1 MKLPPRRT
9 LFFAVSFI
17 FGCLPIWAASA
28 LQVGSGCTS
37 GCSGDPNFSGQHASS
52 IDIYDNSGGQN
63 GFNPTLLIIGVPNV
77 TDPNE
82 FSTSSI
88 TSAFNSAAPST
99 PVTFQYGTLNP
110 SMAAFNYY
118 HVNTAGYFGNF
129 TANTGTDVYS
139 FLGLNSNASQN
150 WTNWSCVDLPAGSPS
165 CSGVASAGQGFVK
178 SLTGFGIYVF
188 AINSAAIAKD
198 YIQVNLQSSN
208 TVPEG
213 SYVIAYSGNLGT
225 AFTNTGLQDVLPTP
239 EPVFRALLAA
249 GMILMGLV
257 LWTRKRVT
265 HQA

>member
-1 MKLPPRRT
+1 MRHS
-9 LFFAVSFI
+9 LFVMVLIACW
-17 FGCLPIWAASA
+17 CLPIWASST

-52 IDIYDNSGGQN
+52 VDIYDNSGGLN

-77 TDPNE
+77 VDPNE

-88 TSAFNSAAPST
+88 VSAFNSAAPAT
-99 PVTFQYGTLNP
+99 PVSWQYGTVNP
-110 SMAAFNYY
+110 SMAAKNYY
-118 HVNTAGYFGNF
+118 HLKTSGYFGNF
-129 TANTGTDVYS
+129 TASTGTDVYS

-178 SLTGFGIYVF
+178 TLTGFGIYVF
-188 AINSAAIAKD
+188 AINSAAIGKD
-198 YIQVNLQSSN
+198 YIQVNFQSDN
-208 TVPEG
+208 TIPEG

-239 EPVFRALLAA
+239 EPVFRTLLAG
-249 GMILMGLV
+249 GMILLFLV
-257 LWTRKRVT
+257 YRARKRVADQT
-265 HQA
+265 